1 MILCI
6 ASLLFFS
13 LSAAVIAAAPVNELG
28 VNLAATDQVVL
39 MGKIFFGAFTIGGA
53 VALGLDI
60 YLKLKQIRTERELA
74 ERFVTTKA
82 FDEFRQ
88 SFSERLDGIHKKI
101 TDALNRADAR
111 DQKVEERMT
120 ALIKATAQL
129 EGAVHGGV
137 NHG

>member
-53 VALGLDI
+53 VAL
-60 YLKLKQIRTERELA
+60 ERELA